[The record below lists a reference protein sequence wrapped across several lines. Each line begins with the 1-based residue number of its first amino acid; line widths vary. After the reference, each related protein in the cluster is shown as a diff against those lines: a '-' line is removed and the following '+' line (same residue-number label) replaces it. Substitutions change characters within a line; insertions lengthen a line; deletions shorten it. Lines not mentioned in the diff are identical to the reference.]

1 MDKYFDTL
9 DQAESFHVE
18 PGMTEK
24 QRMKIYK
31 RALNVHHNAGPEAK
45 HIVKIW
51 REQKDEQTKQMVCP
65 HCEQAKGE
73 KA

>member
-9 DQAESFHVE
+9 DQVELFHVE

-51 REQKDEQTKQMVCP
+51 REQKDEQRSHPTP
-65 HCEQAKGE
+65 HQHEE
-73 KA
+73 L